1 MASNSNNNVPVYKL
15 VQQAVHDYYI
25 RTPDADKMLNDA
37 DFERLLEA
45 VAKLDS
51 CEDDFKDLESYPR
64 GKYIKSIEA
73 N

>member
-1 MASNSNNNVPVYKL
+1 MASNSNKNVPAYKL

-25 RTPDADKMLNDA
+25 RSPDADKMFNDA
-37 DFERLLEA
+37 EFERLLEA

-51 CEDDFKDLESYPR
+51 CEDDFKDLENYPR
-64 GKYIKSIEA
+64 GKYIKSIQD

>member
-25 RTPDADKMLNDA
+25 RTSDADQMFNDA
-37 DFERLLEA
+37 ELERLLEA

-64 GKYIKSIEA
+64 GKYITSIRE